1 VAPPGSTRTAAQWF
15 NPCAF
20 ESAPAN
26 MYGDAGRNSLLGPD
40 YSSFDLSL
48 SRRFIVHDRTTVT
61 FEAQSFNLLNH
72 PSFALPGAYADQ
84 AGFGTISS
92 TSPNV
97 TAERQLQFA
106 LRLAF

>member
-1 VAPPGSTRTAAQWF
+1 
-15 NPCAF
+15 
-20 ESAPAN
+20 